1 MQNDNL
7 KIKNTVASEK
17 ERIEL
22 KAERPLPTE
31 EAEAIRQSFEEEK
44 DYKPEIIKIKASE
57 RLLPK
62 NFVPDEQKDSEYEKQ
77 TGRTMPV
84 VLFNFGSE
92 EKIVLPELTAKV
104 FKHAV
109 RKTRERYEKPEDK
122 QKRYDAI
129 QRVILTRVMKNLPP
143 EKAPRLENEKWEAR
157 AMTSVKEYERLKQ
170 TVFKQV
176 EVQLTQSQKEQDEL
190 PVSSQEKE
198 EIKRATE
205 DLEVNWERIIPSPE
219 AIEGV
224 LGVKP
229 PELKTEISFKEERE
243 RKPVELTPLQEA
255 RLMFGRKKATGE
267 EFSKEEVER
276 MIEVQERMPD
286 YLVHRLAIYDVY
298 FRVKR
303 GELERMPGLILSVAS
318 GPYGEARAQSDLI
331 NLYEE
336 LGQEKPAIVNLD
348 LTHEMLKRGRE
359 EYEKKYAEKLLKVTS
374 LTRRMEQP
382 AIFKPEVFDMAEC
395 TSSLDYLQDPADVFK
410 TLSNMTE
417 AAKIGGLVRL
427 TSRRKFPDKFYEG
440 LEGLGLKP
448 LTEKRTQLQLPEK
461 MIETLKTLYGEEKTE
476 ELREM
481 LKNGV
486 YYILAQRVSHE
497 KDVLKIRTE
506 NFKLPT
512 EKQEER
518 EWREIFSAVVKLVNE
533 RLGAIEKAVKDGN
546 ISEAKNL
553 FYEFG
558 RNGRTEAVENGLA
571 DKESLEAFSIN
582 QLIKKSDSGIFR
594 IWHQELSEKVFGKK

>member
-1 MQNDNL
+1 MEEKLN
-7 KIKNTVASEK
+7 EK
-17 ERIEL
+17 EKIEAT
-22 KAERPLPTE
+22 KEPQTTE
-31 EAEAIRQSFEEEK
+31 EKIIEESFEQEK
-44 DYKPEIIKIKASE
+44 EYQPEIIKISASE
-57 RLLPK
+57 RLLPR
-62 NFVPDEQKDSEYEKQ
+62 NFIPDEQRDSEYEKQ
-77 TGRTMPV
+77 TGRTMPA

-129 QRVILTRVMKNLPP
+129 QRLILAQVRKGLPSK
-143 EKAPRLENEKWEAR
+143 EQERFDVGKWETR

-170 TVFKQV
+170 TVFKQI

-190 PVSSQEKE
+190 SVSSRESE
-198 EIKRATE
+198 EIKRE
-205 DLEVNWERIIPSPE
+205 IKDLEVNWGQIIPSPE
-219 AIEGV
+219 EIGGV
-224 LGVKP
+224 LGVKA
-229 PELKTEISFKEERE
+229 PELKTGISFKEERE
-243 RKPVELTPLQEA
+243 RKPAELTPLQEA

-267 EFSKEEVER
+267 EFTKEEVER

-374 LTRRMEQP
+374 VTRRMEQP
-382 AIFKPEVFDMAEC
+382 PIFKPEVFDMAEC

-448 LTEKRTQLQLPEK
+448 LTEQSAQLQLPEK
-461 MIETLKTLYGEEKTE
+461 MLETLKTLYGEEKTE
-476 ELREM
+476 ELNEM

-486 YYILAQRVSHE
+486 YYILAQRVSRE
-497 KDVLKIRTE
+497 KDVSKIRTE

-518 EWREIFSAVVKLVNE
+518 EWREIFGTVIKLVNE

-571 DKESLEAFSIN
+571 DEESLEALSLN
-582 QLIKKSDSGIFR
+582 QLIKKSGTGIFR
-594 IWHQELSEKVFGKK
+594 IWHQELSEKVF